1 MLNFVII
8 SITLKDLYLFCYNK
22 IEGDY
27 TMKISDVELSNVAVR
42 RSQYPIDGKPEF
54 LLIGRSNVGKSSF
67 TNSIMERK
75 NFARISGKP
84 GKTQTI
90 NFYKV
95 NNDFYLVDV
104 PGYGYASASR
114 SKQRKFGMMIEE
126 YLSERKELNQVFMLV
141 DFRHKPTEDD
151 LLMYNFLKFHGVK
164 VTLIATKVD
173 KVGSTHREKYKKQIT
188 DNIDLAI
195 GDELVLFS
203 AKTKLGKKEIQ
214 AIIEKEVYGEEAL

>member
-1 MLNFVII
+1 M
-8 SITLKDLYLFCYNK
+8 K
-22 IEGDY
+22 IE
-27 TMKISDVELSNVAVR
+27 KVELSNIAVR
-42 RSQYPIDGKPEF
+42 RSQYPTDGKPEF

-67 TNSIMERK
+67 TNSIMERR

-90 NFYKV
+90 NFYKI
-95 NNDFYLVDV
+95 NDDFYLVDV

-114 SKQRKFGMMIEE
+114 SKQKKFGMMIEE
-126 YLSERKELNQVFMLV
+126 YLSEREELNQVFMLV

-173 KVGSTHREKYKKQIT
+173 KVGTTQREKYKKQIT

-203 AKTKLGKKEIQ
+203 SKTKLGKKEIQ
-214 AIIEKEVYGEEAL
+214 NMIEKEVYGETAL

>member
-1 MLNFVII
+1 
-8 SITLKDLYLFCYNK
+8 
-22 IEGDY
+22 
-27 TMKISDVELSNVAVR
+27 MKIKNVELSNVAVR
-42 RSQYPIDGKPEF
+42 RSQYPTEGKPEF

-67 TNSIMERK
+67 TNSILERR
-75 NFARISGKP
+75 NLARISSKP

-95 NNDFYLVDV
+95 NDDFYMVDV

-114 SKQRKFGMMIEE
+114 SKQKKFGMMIEE
-126 YLSERKELNQVFMLV
+126 YLSERKELKEVFMLI

-173 KVGSTHREKYKKQIT
+173 KIGSTMREKYRKQIT

-203 AKTKLGKKEIQ
+203 SKTKLGKKEIQ
-214 AIIEKEVYGEEAL
+214 GIIAKEVYGEDTL